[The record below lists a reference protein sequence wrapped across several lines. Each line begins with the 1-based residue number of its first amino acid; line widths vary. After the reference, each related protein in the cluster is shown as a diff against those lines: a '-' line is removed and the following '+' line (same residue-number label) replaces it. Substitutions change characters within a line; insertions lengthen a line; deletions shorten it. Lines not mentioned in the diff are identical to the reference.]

1 MFIYIENQCIKVLFG
16 GFSLK
21 ILKEA
26 LHLRFAQYS
35 YCHCIVIIVNITK
48 MTNVYRHFIVIIVDM
63 TKMTN
68 ESTVVI
74 VTLVV
79 KTNKFK

>member
-1 MFIYIENQCIKVLFG
+1 MSIYIKNQCIKFLIE

-48 MTNVYRHFIVIIVDM
+48 MTNVYRHFIVIMLDM

-79 KTNKFK
+79 MTNKFK

>member
-1 MFIYIENQCIKVLFG
+1 M
-16 GFSLK
+16 
-21 ILKEA
+21 
-26 LHLRFAQYS
+26 
-35 YCHCIVIIVNITK
+35 TK
-48 MTNVYRHFIVIIVDM
+48 MTNVYRLFIVLIVDM

-79 KTNKFK
+79 MTNKFK